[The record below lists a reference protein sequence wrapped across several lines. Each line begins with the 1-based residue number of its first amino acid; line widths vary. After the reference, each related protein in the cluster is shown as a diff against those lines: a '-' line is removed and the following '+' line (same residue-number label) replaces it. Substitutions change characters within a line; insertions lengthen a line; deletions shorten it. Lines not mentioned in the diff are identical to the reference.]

1 MQQSLPPPIDLNEVI
16 ADWPPQARKA
26 AEAIAKVVNADN
38 GQKAIEFM
46 TGANDLAQGAATF
59 VFQQITEAE
68 KRIADI
74 EDELLYE
81 DGGLGDAMLALVFH
95 HAQQAGVPGADDQ
108 GAYEE
113 ARDLLDQLA
122 NFTPSGAGAPVEEG
136 MPPAEGE
143 PMPPEQAPPAGP
155 MGGGRP
161 VLAGG

>member
-16 ADWPPQARKA
+16 ADWPPQAQKA
-26 AEAIAKVVNADN
+26 ATAIAKVVNADN

-95 HAQQAGVPGADDQ
+95 HAQQAGVEGADDQ
-108 GAYEE
+108 EAYEA
-113 ARDLLDQLA
+113 ARELLDQLA
-122 NFTPSGAGAPVEEG
+122 NFNPEGQGAAPAEEG
-136 MPPAEGE
+136 MAPPEGA
-143 PMPPEQAPPAGP
+143 PPPEQAPPAGP
-155 MGGGRP
+155 AARPVMMGG
-161 VLAGG
+161 

>member
-1 MQQSLPPPIDLNEVI
+1 MQQSLPQPIALEEVI

-38 GQKAIEFM
+38 GEKAIAFM
-46 TGANDLAQGAATF
+46 TSAADLAQGAATF

-95 HAQQAGVPGADDQ
+95 HAQQAGVEGADDQ

-122 NFTPSGAGAPVEEG
+122 NFNPEGQGAPPEEG
-136 MPPAEGE
+136 MAPLEAA
-143 PMPPEQAPPAGP
+143 PPEAAPPAGP

-161 VLAGG
+161 VMAGG

>member
-1 MQQSLPPPIDLNEVI
+1 MQQSLPKPIALEEVI
-16 ADWPPQARKA
+16 ADWPPQAQKA
-26 AEAIAKVVNADN
+26 AQAIAKVVNADN
-38 GQKAIEFM
+38 GQKAVQFM
-46 TGANDLAQGAATF
+46 TGANDIAQGAATF

-74 EDELLYE
+74 EDELLYD

-95 HAQQAGVPGADDQ
+95 HAQQAGVEGADDQ

-122 NFTPSGAGAPVEEG
+122 NFNPEWQGAPPEEG
-136 MPPAEGE
+136 MA
-143 PMPPEQAPPAGP
+143 PPEAAPPEAAPPAGP

-161 VLAGG
+161 VMAGG